1 MKMNI
6 RFGLMMAAI
15 FTLTNCAKENDAPVK
30 DTEVVGIPFEIVAH
44 TNDQTKTINDGKNT
58 EWTVGDAICS
68 PRILPGMRRHMRL

>member
-30 DTEVVGIPFEIVAH
+30 EVIV
-44 TNDQTKTINDGKNT
+44 TNSMPKKENSIDKIKQVDLSMQIAEAMKTIS
-58 EWTVGDAICS
+58 A
-68 PRILPGMRRHMRL
+68 